1 MRLSPAVFAP
11 LASLALLLLGGCS
24 PLLKPEGAD
33 AARRE
38 LNALKLNPVLAAQ
51 VPAALADAEL
61 AVQAAEIPT
70 RDLVAGQH
78 VAHVALRKVE
88 IARIDAE
95 RRVAEETLQQ
105 LTRQREAIVRDNQ
118 VRELEIASAQAQAAA
133 RAQQLAA
140 LKAQQEAVKARA
152 LNNELQQQLAALQ
165 ALPTERGMMMT
176 LGDVLFEPGK
186 VDLQSAAF
194 ERLDLLAAFMN
205 RYPAQKLQI
214 DGYTDSRGSD
224 EVNQRLSEQ
233 RAEAVKVYLIIQSVD
248 SSRITT
254 AGHGKQAP
262 IADNATPEGR
272 QRNRRVEIIITD
284 GAMAK

>member
-1 MRLSPAVFAP
+1 MRPSLTVLAP
-11 LASLALLLLGGCS
+11 LVVLALLGGCA

-33 AARRE
+33 TARRE
-38 LNALKLNPVLAAQ
+38 LTALKLNPVLAAQ
-51 VPAALADAEL
+51 VPAAIADAEL
-61 AVQAAEIPT
+61 AVQVAEIPT
-70 RDLVAGQH
+70 RNLVAGQH

-105 LTRQREAIVRDNQ
+105 LTQQREAIVRDNQ

-133 RAQQLAA
+133 RAQQQAALAA
-140 LKAQQEAVKARA
+140 QQQAAKARA
-152 LNNELQQQLAALQ
+152 LNSELQQQLAALQ

-205 RYPAQKLQI
+205 RYPDQKLLI

-224 EVNQRLSEQ
+224 EINQRLSEQ

-254 AGHGKQAP
+254 VGYGKQSP
-262 IADNATPEGR
+262 IADNATAEGR
-272 QRNRRVEIIITD
+272 QRNRRVEIIIS
-284 GAMAK
+284 K